1 MGRALKVERQKRC
14 WAGLMVAGLMATVA
28 MPVQAYRNAA
38 CLLTGRIE
46 QVERQPLHEVV
57 LHVLLQDVSDN
68 NVHANEVECGK
79 VFSAGSRLWIS
90 LHESAFTSGRMPRVS
105 EQAWLSLRYMGGSAI
120 LRKYEWMTRE
130 TYLERKDGIQ

>member
-1 MGRALKVERQKRC
+1 MGRALKVEGRRW
-14 WAGLMVAGLMATVA
+14 WAGLAVAGLMAMAA
-28 MPVQAYRNAA
+28 MPAHAYRNAA

-46 QVERQPLHEVV
+46 QAERQPLHEVV
-57 LHVLLQDVSDN
+57 LLVLLQDVSDN
-68 NVHANEVECGK
+68 NVHANEVECGN
-79 VFSAGSRLWIS
+79 VFRTGSRLWVS
-90 LHESAFTSGRMPRVS
+90 LHESAFAAGRMPRVG